1 MRNFVL
7 YHSFIFQ
14 ESFIYDRFD
23 NSITF
28 IRTFCAFIIRG
39 YKNIKI
45 SSARKARAKK
55 IYIDIEKNA
64 KLNLC
69 LSAEIFDVGNKLCS
83 FIRKNPR
90 SKIAQK

>member
-1 MRNFVL
+1 MRNFAL

-45 SSARKARAKK
+45 SSARK
-55 IYIDIEKNA
+55 
-64 KLNLC
+64 L
-69 LSAEIFDVGNKLCS
+69 
-83 FIRKNPR
+83 
-90 SKIAQK
+90 AQKKFTLISKKM